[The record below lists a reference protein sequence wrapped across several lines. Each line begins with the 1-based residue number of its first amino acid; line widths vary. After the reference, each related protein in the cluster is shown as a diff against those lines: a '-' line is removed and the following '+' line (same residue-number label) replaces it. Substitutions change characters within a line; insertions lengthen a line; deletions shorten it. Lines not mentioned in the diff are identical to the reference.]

1 MWIDV
6 YVTMSP
12 DFNGRSFWDPVGG
25 GRRPLTSRGF
35 DATSR
40 PWHSSSFVFDGQVVA
55 LRLKPLDGQYQLLD
69 ATTAS
74 NSYDYVRTL
83 SDPQGR
89 TLKTLKTGRQ
99 VSARVVQPD
108 GMRLESGRMV
118 NNTWTGNND
127 ALTVLSNGAT
137 VTLLAGA
144 QSPFAAVHTL
154 HRIQPDTASD
164 RSPFIY
170 SDAVRSYFVTS
181 QWLNV
186 TIDSTTT
193 AQRLQYT
200 FLPFSHPY
208 AALFLR
214 ELNRSGADGLLNRTM
229 QRFPN
234 AYPPRNAFSFA
245 SYGPVVGVASAD
257 PAAATDTLDFTRSG
271 AMSIYNWEVFFHI
284 PFLIACKLAT
294 NQRFDEALNWFHR
307 IFDPSNTESDKAPQ
321 RYWIT
326 KPFFEATDEAYQEQ
340 RIEMILSDANN
351 QEVSQQI
358 AQWRN
363 HPFMPDVIA
372 RFRPVAYQKAVV
384 MRYIDALIDWGD
396 QLFRRE
402 TVEAINEATLL
413 YVLADELLGR
423 RPERVP
429 MIPRDG
435 KSYEELTADAALD
448 PFGNAQVEVQLE
460 NLAERPT
467 LVVASDSQA
476 LPVVNL
482 SYFAIPANNDLLGYW
497 DRVADRLFKIRNC
510 RDISGRV
517 RQLPLFEPPI
527 DPALLVRATAAG
539 VDLDSVLNDTP
550 ASGSP
555 YRYATLFASAIA
567 AASDVRSLGERML
580 AALQRRDEDAL
591 ERLRA
596 GNETALVSLV
606 QRVREAQVIE
616 AQRAREA
623 VEQSLEAVQARI
635 DYYSSRQYMNDW
647 ETAATVVHT
656 TAVVSQVVATVL
668 NTVGG
673 GASLGPT
680 FTTGGSGFGGSP
692 VVTGTY
698 GGENLADSS
707 INFARLFEGLA
718 GILHSTGS
726 LLETQGG
733 YQRRFEDHQFQAEQ
747 ARKELVQVGKQV
759 ITAQV
764 REAIAQYELDAHMRS
779 VDNAKSVE
787 EFLRSKYTGQQ
798 LYEWTVAQLSTVYFQ
813 AYQMAFDMA
822 RRAERA
828 YRFEVIDNTTAPLI
842 TFGYWDSLKQ
852 GLLAG
857 DRLTNDL
864 RRLEATALER
874 HRRRLQATTHISLAS
889 LMPDKLLELKTTG
902 STSIDVAEWMLARE
916 NAGWINQRIVSVAV
930 SAPCVAGPYTGVHAG
945 LVLTSAVVRRS
956 DDTNGG
962 FGDAFGVGDA
972 RFAAALPVVSEI
984 RTSHGIGD
992 KGRVSGA
999 RPDDRYDAFEGAG
1012 AISRWTITLDPRDN
1026 AFDLNTLSDFVL
1038 TIELEGDQGS
1048 AALTN
1053 LARDAVTEAL
1063 PKSGAL
1069 LLWLNGMYGSQW
1081 SQFLNPAAGDQA
1093 LSIDLGLE
1101 SLQYLYKQLAQHK
1114 RLVVVAADVVLES
1127 DEPAAFDLRVTPP
1140 GGSIV
1145 SGTTSTGGA
1154 FGDRH
1159 HAPASWA
1166 ARTENLLGTWKL
1178 QLKRAGDTTWD
1189 QLPSAAVKQAWL
1201 LLRFEAVA

>member
-1 MWIDV
+1 
-6 YVTMSP
+6 
-12 DFNGRSFWDPVGG
+12 
-25 GRRPLTSRGF
+25 
-35 DATSR
+35 
-40 PWHSSSFVFDGQVVA
+40 VFDGQVVA

-916 NAGWINQRIVSVAV
+916 NPGWINQRIVSVAV

-962 FGDAFGVGDA
+962 F
-972 RFAAALPVVSEI
+972 
-984 RTSHGIGD
+984 
-992 KGRVSGA
+992 
-999 RPDDRYDAFEGAG
+999 
-1012 AISRWTITLDPRDN
+1012 
-1026 AFDLNTLSDFVL
+1026 
-1038 TIELEGDQGS
+1038 
-1048 AALTN
+1048 
-1053 LARDAVTEAL
+1053 
-1063 PKSGAL
+1063 
-1069 LLWLNGMYGSQW
+1069 
-1081 SQFLNPAAGDQA
+1081 
-1093 LSIDLGLE
+1093 
-1101 SLQYLYKQLAQHK
+1101 
-1114 RLVVVAADVVLES
+1114 
-1127 DEPAAFDLRVTPP
+1127 
-1140 GGSIV
+1140 
-1145 SGTTSTGGA
+1145 
-1154 FGDRH
+1154 
-1159 HAPASWA
+1159 
-1166 ARTENLLGTWKL
+1166 
-1178 QLKRAGDTTWD
+1178 
-1189 QLPSAAVKQAWL
+1189 
-1201 LLRFEAVA
+1201 